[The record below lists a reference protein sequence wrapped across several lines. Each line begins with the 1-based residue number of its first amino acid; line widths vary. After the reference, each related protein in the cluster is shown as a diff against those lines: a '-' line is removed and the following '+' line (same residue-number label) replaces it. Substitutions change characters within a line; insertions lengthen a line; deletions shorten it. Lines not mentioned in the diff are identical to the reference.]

1 MLSTPRALRPAALL
15 LLTPLLAG
23 SVPGVV
29 PPPGPAPTAPPGLLD
44 ACLLGETP
52 EPVSLSQVWER
63 GRALEPGFQAA
74 RDLEAA
80 GEAAR
85 TAAVRSWIPAFEA
98 EGLWNHGQRTS
109 PGEERV
115 LGVGPRGDL
124 RLLGSWT
131 LVDGSRGHRLREA
144 GAEVAAARAAGVAFD
159 VEWRGMAARSWG
171 AAWVAERAAGL
182 LRDHRTELDALGEVV
197 DRRARAG
204 VEADW
209 EVRILQ
215 EARARAATRLAAA
228 EEVRSVRLA
237 HLSGLVGACVRPDI
251 RVGMPVVPTLADPE
265 GPARPL
271 DPSLDPRVRHL
282 RELAAAREAQARVA
296 ADADRWSLAVVGGV
310 GPTRSRAF
318 DPGPVE
324 YEYLAGISGRLR
336 LDLGG
341 VQRMNRRAGEAEA
354 QALRADAESLE
365 LTLARELAVVD
376 AELER
381 MGARGEALL
390 EEAERADRSLEAARL
405 RWEAGVDAWSQVMQA
420 LERRLDAATALMVWE
435 GEVLDA
441 WIRRGEL
448 DGTLDEQVNRMEGEP

>member
-1 MLSTPRALRPAALL
+1 
-15 LLTPLLAG
+15 
-23 SVPGVV
+23 
-29 PPPGPAPTAPPGLLD
+29 
-44 ACLLGETP
+44 
-52 EPVSLSQVWER
+52 
-63 GRALEPGFQAA
+63 
-74 RDLEAA
+74 
-80 GEAAR
+80 
-85 TAAVRSWIPAFEA
+85 
-98 EGLWNHGQRTS
+98 
-109 PGEERV
+109 
-115 LGVGPRGDL
+115 
-124 RLLGSWT
+124 
-131 LVDGSRGHRLREA
+131 
-144 GAEVAAARAAGVAFD
+144 
-159 VEWRGMAARSWG
+159 
-171 AAWVAERAAGL
+171 
-182 LRDHRTELDALGEVV
+182 
-197 DRRARAG
+197 
-204 VEADW
+204 
-209 EVRILQ
+209 
-215 EARARAATRLAAA
+215 
-228 EEVRSVRLA
+228 
-237 HLSGLVGACVRPDI
+237 VRPDI